1 MGLRLYLR
9 GLGIGIVVTALLMG
23 YTLGGKK
30 ELSDAEIIS
39 RAESLGMV
47 EESKVLVQP
56 QEKEEQ
62 DDVAA
67 DPGSAGTDTPEKDE
81 SSPIIVTGEGDLPKE
96 PENEVTDAAKDETDK
111 TGSDKEAGNEP
122 EKETQEPETSREGV
136 NGESTKELSVSGA
149 VKGAEEPGETET
161 SKTKSDTDNKAEAD
175 TGTKTET
182 ETGTKTGTESG
193 TGSDTGTKTG
203 TETSGTKSDTDNK
216 AEADT
221 GTKTGTGTGT
231 DSDTGTKTGTGTGTG
246 SDTGTKSK
254 VITVTIKKGS
264 DSLAAAKELERAGII
279 ENAAAFD
286 GYLVSKK
293 LDRLISSGSFK
304 IPDGA
309 SDQEI
314 ARIIT
319 GR

>member
-67 DPGSAGTDTPEKDE
+67 DPGSAGTDAPEKDE
-81 SSPIIVTGEGDLPKE
+81 SSPIIVTGERDLPKE
-96 PENEVTDAAKDETDK
+96 SENEVTDAAKDETDN

-122 EKETQEPETSREGV
+122 EKETQEPETSGEGV

-182 ETGTKTGTESG
+182 ETGT
-193 TGSDTGTKTG
+193 GSDTGTKTG
-203 TETSGTKSDTDNK
+203 TES
-216 AEADT
+216 
-221 GTKTGTGTGT
+221 
-231 DSDTGTKTGTGTGTG
+231 GTG

>member
-67 DPGSAGTDTPEKDE
+67 DPGSAGTDAPEKDE
-81 SSPIIVTGEGDLPKE
+81 SSPIIVTGERDLPKE
-96 PENEVTDAAKDETDK
+96 SENEVTDAAKDETDN

-122 EKETQEPETSREGV
+122 EKETQEPETSGEGV

-182 ETGTKTGTESG
+182 ETGTGSDTGTKTGTESG

-203 TETSGTKSDTDNK
+203 TES
-216 AEADT
+216 
-221 GTKTGTGTGT
+221 
-231 DSDTGTKTGTGTGTG
+231 GTG

>member
-67 DPGSAGTDTPEKDE
+67 DPGSAGTDAPEKDE
-81 SSPIIVTGEGDLPKE
+81 SSPIIVTGERDLPKE
-96 PENEVTDAAKDETDK
+96 SENEVTDQTKDETDN

-122 EKETQEPETSREGV
+122 EKETQEPETSGEGV

-182 ETGTKTGTESG
+182 ETGTD
-193 TGSDTGTKTG
+193 SDTGTKTE
-203 TETSGTKSDTDNK
+203 TE
-216 AEADT
+216 
-221 GTKTGTGTGT
+221 TGT

>member
-1 MGLRLYLR
+1 MYLR

-67 DPGSAGTDTPEKDE
+67 DPGSAGTDAPEKDE
-81 SSPIIVTGEGDLPKE
+81 SSPIIVTGERDLPKE
-96 PENEVTDAAKDETDK
+96 SENEVTDTAKDETDK

-122 EKETQEPETSREGV
+122 EKETQEPETSGEGV

-161 SKTKSDTDNKAEAD
+161 SGTKSDTDNKAEAD

-182 ETGTKTGTESG
+182 ETETGSDTGTKTGTESG
-193 TGSDTGTKTG
+193 TGSDTGTKTE
-203 TETSGTKSDTDNK
+203 TE
-216 AEADT
+216 
-221 GTKTGTGTGT
+221 TGT
-231 DSDTGTKTGTGTGTG
+231 DS
-246 SDTGTKSK
+246 
-254 VITVTIKKGS
+254 
-264 DSLAAAKELERAGII
+264 
-279 ENAAAFD
+279 
-286 GYLVSKK
+286 
-293 LDRLISSGSFK
+293 
-304 IPDGA
+304 
-309 SDQEI
+309 
-314 ARIIT
+314 
-319 GR
+319 

>member
-67 DPGSAGTDTPEKDE
+67 DPGSAETDAPEKDE
-81 SSPIIVTGEGDLPKE
+81 SSPIIVTGERDLPKE
-96 PENEVTDAAKDETDK
+96 SENEVTDAAKDETDN

-122 EKETQEPETSREGV
+122 EKETQEPETSGEGV

-182 ETGTKTGTESG
+182 ETGTG
-193 TGSDTGTKTG
+193 
-203 TETSGTKSDTDNK
+203 
-216 AEADT
+216 
-221 GTKTGTGTGT
+221 
-231 DSDTGTKTGTGTGTG
+231 SDTGTKTGTGTGTG

>member
-67 DPGSAGTDTPEKDE
+67 DPGSAGTDAPEKDE
-81 SSPIIVTGEGDLPKE
+81 SSPIIVTGERDLPKE
-96 PENEVTDAAKDETDK
+96 SENEVTDAAKDETDN

-122 EKETQEPETSREGV
+122 EKETQEPETSGEGV

-175 TGTKTET
+175 TGTKTE
-182 ETGTKTGTESG
+182 
-193 TGSDTGTKTG
+193 
-203 TETSGTKSDTDNK
+203 
-216 AEADT
+216 
-221 GTKTGTGTGT
+221 TGTGT

-293 LDRLISSGSFK
+293 LDRQISSGSFK

>member
-67 DPGSAGTDTPEKDE
+67 DPGSAGTDAPEKDE
-81 SSPIIVTGEGDLPKE
+81 SSPIIVTGERDLPKE
-96 PENEVTDAAKDETDK
+96 SENEVTDQTKDETDN

-122 EKETQEPETSREGV
+122 EKETQEPETSGEGV

-182 ETGTKTGTESG
+182 E
-193 TGSDTGTKTG
+193 
-203 TETSGTKSDTDNK
+203 
-216 AEADT
+216 
-221 GTKTGTGTGT
+221 TGT

>member
-67 DPGSAGTDTPEKDE
+67 DPGSAGTDAPEKDE
-81 SSPIIVTGEGDLPKE
+81 SSPIIVTGERDLPKE
-96 PENEVTDAAKDETDK
+96 SENEVTDAAKDETDN

-122 EKETQEPETSREGV
+122 EKETQEPETSGEGV

-182 ETGTKTGTESG
+182 ETGT
-193 TGSDTGTKTG
+193 GSDTGTKTE
-203 TETSGTKSDTDNK
+203 TE
-216 AEADT
+216 
-221 GTKTGTGTGT
+221 
-231 DSDTGTKTGTGTGTG
+231 TGTG

>member
-161 SKTKSDTDNKAEAD
+161 S
-175 TGTKTET
+175 
-182 ETGTKTGTESG
+182 
-193 TGSDTGTKTG
+193 
-203 TETSGTKSDTDNK
+203 GTKSDTDNK

>member
-67 DPGSAGTDTPEKDE
+67 DPGSGGTDAPEKDE
-81 SSPIIVTGEGDLPKE
+81 SSPIIVTGERDLPKE
-96 PENEVTDAAKDETDK
+96 SENEVTDTAKDETDN

-122 EKETQEPETSREGV
+122 EKETQEPETSGEGV

-182 ETGTKTGTESG
+182 ETGTG
-193 TGSDTGTKTG
+193 
-203 TETSGTKSDTDNK
+203 
-216 AEADT
+216 
-221 GTKTGTGTGT
+221 
-231 DSDTGTKTGTGTGTG
+231 SDTGTKTGTGTGTG

>member
-67 DPGSAGTDTPEKDE
+67 DPGSAGTDAPEKDE
-81 SSPIIVTGEGDLPKE
+81 SSPIIVTGERDLPKE
-96 PENEVTDAAKDETDK
+96 SENEVTDAAKDETDN

-122 EKETQEPETSREGV
+122 EKETQEPETSGEGV

-149 VKGAEEPGETET
+149 VKGTEEPGETET

-182 ETGTKTGTESG
+182 ETGT
-193 TGSDTGTKTG
+193 GSDTGTKTE
-203 TETSGTKSDTDNK
+203 TE
-216 AEADT
+216 
-221 GTKTGTGTGT
+221 
-231 DSDTGTKTGTGTGTG
+231 TGTG

>member
-67 DPGSAGTDTPEKDE
+67 DPGSAGTDAPEKDE
-81 SSPIIVTGEGDLPKE
+81 SSPIIVTGERDLPKE
-96 PENEVTDAAKDETDK
+96 SENEVTDAAKDETDN

-122 EKETQEPETSREGV
+122 EKETQEPETSGEGV

-149 VKGAEEPGETET
+149 VKGTEEPGETET
-161 SKTKSDTDNKAEAD
+161 SKTK
-175 TGTKTET
+175 
-182 ETGTKTGTESG
+182 
-193 TGSDTGTKTG
+193 
-203 TETSGTKSDTDNK
+203 
-216 AEADT
+216 
-221 GTKTGTGTGT
+221 
-231 DSDTGTKTGTGTGTG
+231 
-246 SDTGTKSK
+246 
-254 VITVTIKKGS
+254 I
-264 DSLAAAKELERAGII
+264 R
-279 ENAAAFD
+279 
-286 GYLVSKK
+286 Y
-293 LDRLISSGSFK
+293 
-304 IPDGA
+304 
-309 SDQEI
+309 
-314 ARIIT
+314 
-319 GR
+319 

>member
-67 DPGSAGTDTPEKDE
+67 DPGSAGTDAPEKDE
-81 SSPIIVTGEGDLPKE
+81 SSPIIVTGERDLPKE
-96 PENEVTDAAKDETDK
+96 SENEVTDAAKDETDN

-122 EKETQEPETSREGV
+122 EKETQEPETSGEGV

-161 SKTKSDTDNKAEAD
+161 SK
-175 TGTKTET
+175 
-182 ETGTKTGTESG
+182 
-193 TGSDTGTKTG
+193 
-203 TETSGTKSDTDNK
+203 TKSDTDNK

>member
-67 DPGSAGTDTPEKDE
+67 DPGSAGTDAPEKDE
-81 SSPIIVTGEGDLPKE
+81 SSPIIVTGERDLPKE
-96 PENEVTDAAKDETDK
+96 SENEVTDQTKDETDN

-122 EKETQEPETSREGV
+122 EKETQEPETSGEGV

-175 TGTKTET
+175 TGTKTE
-182 ETGTKTGTESG
+182 
-193 TGSDTGTKTG
+193 
-203 TETSGTKSDTDNK
+203 
-216 AEADT
+216 
-221 GTKTGTGTGT
+221 TGTGT

>member
-67 DPGSAGTDTPEKDE
+67 DPGSAGTDAPEKDE
-81 SSPIIVTGEGDLPKE
+81 SSPIIVTGERDLPKE
-96 PENEVTDAAKDETDK
+96 SENEVTDAAKDETDN

-122 EKETQEPETSREGV
+122 EKETQEPETSGEGV

-161 SKTKSDTDNKAEAD
+161 SKTKSDTDNKVEAD

-182 ETGTKTGTESG
+182 ETGTG
-193 TGSDTGTKTG
+193 
-203 TETSGTKSDTDNK
+203 
-216 AEADT
+216 
-221 GTKTGTGTGT
+221 
-231 DSDTGTKTGTGTGTG
+231 SDTGTKTGTGTGTG

>member
-67 DPGSAGTDTPEKDE
+67 DPGSAGTDAPEKDE

-96 PENEVTDAAKDETDK
+96 PENEVTDAAKDETDN

-161 SKTKSDTDNKAEAD
+161 SGTKSDTDNKAEAD

-193 TGSDTGTKTG
+193 TGS
-203 TETSGTKSDTDNK
+203 
-216 AEADT
+216 DT